1 MAELQNVPP
10 PAAGNH
16 PGIRV
21 TRARRIRNSSQGF
34 TRMAGVEREN
44 DNAPFLTMDALMLLL
59 EDFRDLLERQVR
71 FTIKLVVQARFSKTV
86 AVDGVERPEVQEIRV
101 ALPPAPCMP
110 LADPAERFRRF
121 LSQAQST
128 YEHYVEETN
137 RNTSS
142 GWSFVGML
150 WINILTSPSELTA
163 NAPFP
168 AGIAGVGGCWK
179 ELPPHLHKGDQGL
192 FNPKNMDHRCFEYC
206 VRAYFHEVGKMGKH
220 ERFTAANL
228 KGRPF
233 YAQPAKPG
241 PKGSAPDER
250 KMVPVDAD
258 FSTLPEGHVGFGD
271 IDLFEAVNPHIG
283 IYVFKPVSTEWSATA
298 PQTMKPLRSPSVE
311 KPEHEIVLLLHL
323 DHYVL
328 IYDFSKA
335 SSLRSAELPQECRRD
350 NTCHWNSCHRC
361 HNNFKSTESL
371 KAHLKSGLCNA
382 SVEDRLRSQRI
393 RLPTNVEEERLFYK
407 PGPSAEWAELV
418 IYSDIEVFNDRAQE
432 TLDNNR
438 VKALQHE
445 TASTCYTAVGRCG
458 YEVPQQH
465 KIHLDLCRADD
476 APFAVMERYLRRL
489 LDLAFDYLNWQ
500 KLNIPY
506 DLTATQQA
514 DFDAAVVCS
523 LCDLPFTSDQSRQ
536 KVVHHRRG
544 TGEYLGALCNTC
556 NLAVRRQK
564 TVPVYFHNGGGYDFH
579 FLVRAIAQLHRYG
592 SAAAIPSY
600 DEDDQVVE
608 QEFQEPAEDDA
619 TLQDDQVP
627 DLHTPG
633 YEPMLGEH
641 LDLKKPHCEVMIK
654 SGEKYLQIRYGP
666 LVFLDSFNI
675 FPSALDVLIDDLRS
689 THKEEPWL
697 SFPLLAERHPWLQNR
712 DKRVWDLLLKKIP
725 MPFESFAGPEA
736 WTEEAVRSQK
746 CYDSSLKGKRSD
758 EKYGEIQE
766 IQEHFQFPN
775 FASFH
780 NCYLHTDMAIADV
793 VEAYR
798 DTFHQNFGI
807 DPVRYVT
814 LASAAWDAMMKRC
827 APRRNPLQLITNR
840 KIYDLVKSSMRGGL
854 SNAFQPYAK
863 ANNCSV
869 VDYDDC
875 LPVSWVS
882 KFDVNSQYPTVMD
895 NPLPCDGGY
904 LLDLPSERKARMKLF
919 CHCLRES
926 DFRQKDF
933 DRSYL
938 VEVDYYLPLDQ
949 HDRVDW
955 APITRMSVGTS
966 GMSEY
971 QLELLAKKG
980 LDKAPKN
987 EKLMPYLGYHRREV
1001 IQLRLLRF
1009 YMEVLG
1015 VRVEEV
1021 YSIVLF
1027 GCRAFMSP
1035 FIRECYERRLEFKRQ
1050 GRKLQADVVKLT
1062 MNVQY
1067 GKSVQ
1072 NQERFV
1078 RSWVC
1083 FDVEEFGRRSA
1094 GPRMVDLHA
1103 SPIGH
1108 GGFFGIVDELTPG
1121 GSLLKTVPQVGTF
1134 VLDEARLGIMR
1145 NYYHMKLVFDGR
1157 LVKACDEARPQSERS
1172 KVQIIYTD
1180 TDSVIVLIHSETHPS
1195 YQLALENYN
1204 PESPC
1209 FWDILGDI
1217 KDYEKAMAYLQSIGV
1232 DPDSAQLA
1240 FERRGCLGGFG
1251 DENAPLTM
1259 MEVVCLGPKSYS
1271 ELLTDGGG
1279 QLHHKNKIKGI
1290 DKENRKTLTHDE
1302 YREVLTKT
1310 GLGRSITSHRF
1321 ESRRHVVHLVE
1332 NVKTGLCAF
1341 EDKNYKLRYDRSR
1354 PHGHWRNLPEPLPY
1368 FFDKLL
1374 YGKEGQNIID
1384 KIMSFLR
1391 PRGYVKMDFKDDRWI
1406 AQLRGLSSLG

>member
-1 MAELQNVPP
+1 MDNRE
-10 PAAGNH
+10 
-16 PGIRV
+16 
-21 TRARRIRNSSQGF
+21 RA
-34 TRMAGVEREN
+34 
-44 DNAPFLTMDALMLLL
+44 
-59 EDFRDLLERQVR
+59 
-71 FTIKLVVQARFSKTV
+71 
-86 AVDGVERPEVQEIRV
+86 
-101 ALPPAPCMP
+101 
-110 LADPAERFRRF
+110 
-121 LSQAQST
+121 
-128 YEHYVEETN
+128 
-137 RNTSS
+137 
-142 GWSFVGML
+142 
-150 WINILTSPSELTA
+150 
-163 NAPFP
+163 
-168 AGIAGVGGCWK
+168 
-179 ELPPHLHKGDQGL
+179 
-192 FNPKNMDHRCFEYC
+192 
-206 VRAYFHEVGKMGKH
+206 
-220 ERFTAANL
+220 TAANL

-233 YAQPAKPG
+233 YDRPARPG
-241 PKGSAPDER
+241 PRGSAPDDR

-283 IYVFKPVSTEWSATA
+283 IYVYKPVSTEWSATA

-311 KPEHEIVLLLHL
+311 KPKHEILLLLHL

-335 SSLRSAELPQECRRD
+335 SSLRGGELPEECRRE
-350 NTCHWNSCHRC
+350 NTRHWNSCHRC
-361 HNNFKSTESL
+361 QNNFSSTESL
-371 KAHLKSGLCNA
+371 KKHLKSGLCNA
-382 SVEDRLRSQRI
+382 SVADRLRSQRI
-393 RLPTNVEEERLFYK
+393 RLPANVEEERLFYK

-418 IYSDIEVFNDRAQE
+418 IYSDIEVFNDRLQE
-432 TLDNNR
+432 KENGR

-445 TASTCYTAVGRCG
+445 TASTCYAAVGRCG

-465 KIHLDLCRADD
+465 KIHLDLCRTDD
-476 APFAVMERYLRRL
+476 VPFAVMERYLRRL
-489 LDLAFDYLNWQ
+489 LDLAFHFQNWQ
-500 KLNIPY
+500 NLNIPY
-506 DLTATQQA
+506 ELTASQQA
-514 DFDAAVVCS
+514 EFDAAMVCS
-523 LCDLPFTSDQSRQ
+523 LCELPFTSDQSRQ
-536 KVVHHRRG
+536 KVVHHRHG

-592 SAAAIPSY
+592 SAVAIPSY

-627 DLHTPG
+627 DLHALG
-633 YEPMLGEH
+633 HEPMVGEH
-641 LDLKKPHCEVMIK
+641 LDLKKPRCKVMIK
-654 SGEKYLQIRYGP
+654 SGEKYLQRRYGP

-675 FPSALDVLIDDLRS
+675 FPSALDVLTDDLQS

-725 MPFESFAGPEA
+725 MPFESFSGPES
-736 WTEEAVRSQK
+736 WTERAVWPQK
-746 CYDSSLKGKRSD
+746 CYDSSLKGKCSD
-758 EKYGEIQE
+758 KKYGEIQE

-775 FASFH
+775 FSSFH
-780 NCYLHTDMAIADV
+780 NCYLYTDMAIADV

-827 APRRNPLQLITNR
+827 APRRNSLQLITNR

-875 LPVSWVS
+875 LPLSWVS
-882 KFDVNSQYPTVMD
+882 KFDVNSQYPTVMN

-904 LLDLPSERKARMKLF
+904 LFDLPSERKARMKLF
-919 CHCLRES
+919 CDCLRES

-933 DRSYL
+933 DHSYL

-971 QLELLAKKG
+971 QLELLAKI
-980 LDKAPKN
+980 
-987 EKLMPYLGYHRREV
+987 MPYLGYHRREV
-1001 IQLRLLRF
+1001 VQLRLLRF

-1027 GCRAFMSP
+1027 GCSCRAFMSP

-1072 NQERFV
+1072 NQERSV
-1078 RSWVC
+1078 RSWIC

-1094 GPRMVDLHA
+1094 GSRTCTPAPLVTAA
-1103 SPIGH
+1103 SSA
-1108 GGFFGIVDELTPG
+1108 LWM
-1121 GSLLKTVPQVGTF
+1121 SSPQPV
-1134 VLDEARLGIMR
+1134 R
-1145 NYYHMKLVFDGR
+1145 
-1157 LVKACDEARPQSERS
+1157 CSRPCRKWE
-1172 KVQIIYTD
+1172 
-1180 TDSVIVLIHSETHPS
+1180 PS
-1195 YQLALENYN
+1195 
-1204 PESPC
+1204 C
-1209 FWDILGDI
+1209 WT
-1217 KDYEKAMAYLQSIGV
+1217 
-1232 DPDSAQLA
+1232 
-1240 FERRGCLGGFG
+1240 RRGLASC
-1251 DENAPLTM
+1251 ET
-1259 MEVVCLGPKSYS
+1259 
-1271 ELLTDGGG
+1271 
-1279 QLHHKNKIKGI
+1279 
-1290 DKENRKTLTHDE
+1290 
-1302 YREVLTKT
+1302 
-1310 GLGRSITSHRF
+1310 IT
-1321 ESRRHVVHLVE
+1321 
-1332 NVKTGLCAF
+1332 T
-1341 EDKNYKLRYDRSR
+1341 
-1354 PHGHWRNLPEPLPY
+1354 
-1368 FFDKLL
+1368 
-1374 YGKEGQNIID
+1374 
-1384 KIMSFLR
+1384 
-1391 PRGYVKMDFKDDRWI
+1391 
-1406 AQLRGLSSLG
+1406 

>member
-1 MAELQNVPP
+1 
-10 PAAGNH
+10 
-16 PGIRV
+16 
-21 TRARRIRNSSQGF
+21 
-34 TRMAGVEREN
+34 
-44 DNAPFLTMDALMLLL
+44 
-59 EDFRDLLERQVR
+59 
-71 FTIKLVVQARFSKTV
+71 
-86 AVDGVERPEVQEIRV
+86 
-101 ALPPAPCMP
+101 
-110 LADPAERFRRF
+110 
-121 LSQAQST
+121 
-128 YEHYVEETN
+128 
-137 RNTSS
+137 
-142 GWSFVGML
+142 
-150 WINILTSPSELTA
+150 
-163 NAPFP
+163 
-168 AGIAGVGGCWK
+168 
-179 ELPPHLHKGDQGL
+179 
-192 FNPKNMDHRCFEYC
+192 
-206 VRAYFHEVGKMGKH
+206 
-220 ERFTAANL
+220 
-228 KGRPF
+228 
-233 YAQPAKPG
+233 
-241 PKGSAPDER
+241 
-250 KMVPVDAD
+250 MVPVDAD
-258 FSTLPEGHVGFGD
+258 FSMLLDGHVGFGD
-271 IDLFEAVNPHIG
+271 IDLFEAGNPHIG
-283 IYVFKPVSTEWSATA
+283 IYVYKPVSTEWSETA
-298 PQTMKPLRSPSVE
+298 PRTMLPLRSPSVE
-311 KPEHEIVLLLHL
+311 KPEHEIVLLLHQN
-323 DHYVL
+323 HYVL

-335 SSLRSAELPQECRRD
+335 SSLRSAELPEECRRD
-350 NTCHWNSCHRC
+350 NTCHWNTCHRC
-361 HNNFKSTESL
+361 HGNFASLQSL

-382 SVEDRLRSQRI
+382 SVADRLQSQRI
-393 RLPTNVEEERLFYK
+393 RLPADVKEERLFHK

-418 IYSDIEVFNDRAQE
+418 IYSDIEVFNDRALE
-432 TLDNNR
+432 KDCR

-458 YEVPQQH
+458 YQVPQQR
-465 KIHLDLCRADD
+465 KIHLDLCRLDD
-476 APFAVMERYLRRL
+476 EPFAVMERYLRRL
-489 LDLAFDYLNWQ
+489 LDLAFDFLNWQ

-506 DLTATQQA
+506 VLTASQQA
-514 DFDAAVVCS
+514 EFDAATTCS
-523 LCDLPFTSDQSRQ
+523 LCELAFTSDKSGQ
-536 KVVHHRRG
+536 KVAHHRHG
-544 TGEYLGALCNTC
+544 TGEYLGALCNGC
-556 NLAVRRQK
+556 NLAARRQK

-600 DEDDQVVE
+600 EDNQVVE
-608 QEFQEPAEDDA
+608 QEFQEPEEDDA

-627 DLHTPG
+627 DLHAQG
-633 YEPMLGEH
+633 HESMVGEH
-641 LDLKKPHCEVMIK
+641 LDLKKPRCEIMIK

-675 FPSALDVLIDDLRS
+675 FPSALDALIDDLRS

-725 MPFESFAGPEA
+725 MPFESFSGPES
-736 WTEEAVRSQK
+736 WGEKAVWPQK
-746 CYDSSLKGKRSD
+746 CYDSSLKGKCSD
-758 EKYGEIQE
+758 KKYGEIQE

-780 NCYLHTDMAIADV
+780 NCYLYTDMAIADV

-814 LASAAWDAMMKRC
+814 LASAAWDAMLKRC
-827 APRRNPLQLITNR
+827 APRRNSLQLITDR

-869 VDYDDC
+869 ADYDDC

-882 KFDVNSQYPTVMD
+882 KFDVNSQYPTVME

-904 LLDLPSERKARMKLF
+904 LLDLPAERKARMKLF
-919 CHCLRES
+919 SRCLRES

-933 DRSYL
+933 DHSYL

-966 GMSEY
+966 EMSEY
-971 QLELLAKKG
+971 QLELLAKKR

-987 EKLMPYLGYHRREV
+987 EKLMPYLGHHRREV

-1027 GCRAFMSP
+1027 GCKSFMRP

-1094 GPRMVDLHA
+1094 GPHMVDLHA

-1121 GSLLKTVPQVGTF
+1121 GSLLKTAPQLGTF

-1145 NYYHMKLVFDGR
+1145 NYYHMKLVFDGC
-1157 LVKACDEARPQSERS
+1157 LTKACDEARPQSERT

-1195 YQLALENYN
+1195 CQLALENYN

-1209 FWDILGDI
+1209 FWDVLGDI

-1240 FERRGCLGGFG
+1240 FTQRCLGGFG

-1259 MEVVCLGPKSYS
+1259 TEVVCLGPKSYS
-1271 ELLTDGGG
+1271 ELLTDSGGE
-1279 QLHHKNKIKGI
+1279 LHHKNKIKGI
-1290 DKENRKTLTHDE
+1290 DKDNRKTLTHNE

-1321 ESRRHVVHLVE
+1321 ESRQHVVHLVE

-1354 PHGHWRNLPEPLPY
+1354 PQGHWRNLPEPLPF

-1374 YGKEGQNIID
+1374 YGEIGEEGQNIID
-1384 KIMSFLR
+1384 KILSFLR
-1391 PRGYVKMDFKDDRWI
+1391 PRGYAKMVCRDDRWVV
-1406 AQLRGLSSLG
+1406 QLRGLARLD

>member
-1 MAELQNVPP
+1 MK
-10 PAAGNH
+10 
-16 PGIRV
+16 
-21 TRARRIRNSSQGF
+21 GF
-34 TRMAGVEREN
+34 
-44 DNAPFLTMDALMLLL
+44 D
-59 EDFRDLLERQVR
+59 
-71 FTIKLVVQARFSKTV
+71 
-86 AVDGVERPEVQEIRV
+86 
-101 ALPPAPCMP
+101 
-110 LADPAERFRRF
+110 
-121 LSQAQST
+121 
-128 YEHYVEETN
+128 ETN

-142 GWSFVGML
+142 GWVFVGML
-150 WINILTSPSELTA
+150 WINILTSPGELTA
-163 NAPFP
+163 NIPFP
-168 AGIAGVGGCWK
+168 ASVAEVAGGCW
-179 ELPPHLHKGDQGL
+179 
-192 FNPKNMDHRCFEYC
+192 CFEYC
-206 VRAYFHEVGKMGKH
+206 VRAYFHEVGKMDNG
-220 ERFTAANL
+220 ERRTAARV
-228 KGRPF
+228 KGLPF
-233 YAQPAKPG
+233 YDQPARPG
-241 PKGSAPDER
+241 RRGSRADDR
-250 KMVPVDAD
+250 KMVPVNAD
-258 FSTLPEGHVGFGD
+258 FSMLPDGPVGFAD
-271 IDLFEAVNPHIG
+271 IDLFQAGNPHIG
-283 IYVFKPVSTEWSATA
+283 VYVYKPVSAEWSATA
-298 PQTMKPLRSPSVE
+298 PRTMKPLRSPSVE
-311 KPEHEIVLLLHL
+311 KPEHEIVLLHHQN
-323 DHYVL
+323 HYVL

-335 SSLRSAELPQECRRD
+335 SSLRSAELPEECRRD
-350 NTCHWNSCHRC
+350 NTCHWNTCHRC
-361 HNNFKSTESL
+361 HGNFASTGSL

-382 SVEDRLRSQRI
+382 NMEDRLQSQRI
-393 RLPTNVEEERLFYK
+393 RLPTDLQETRLFYE

-418 IYSDIEVFNDRAQE
+418 IYSDIEAFNDRAQE
-432 TLDNNR
+432 DETGQVNGR
-438 VKALQHE
+438 VKALQHG

-458 YEVPQQH
+458 YEVPRQH
-465 KIHLDLCRADD
+465 KIHLDLCRVDD
-476 APFAVMERYLRRL
+476 EPFAVMERYLRRL
-489 LDLAFDYLNWQ
+489 LDLAFHFQNWQ
-500 KLNIPY
+500 ILNIPH
-506 DLTATQQA
+506 DLTASQQTEFNTA
-514 DFDAAVVCS
+514 TTCL
-523 LCDLPFTSDQSRQ
+523 LCKRPFTSDKSRK
-536 KVVHHRRG
+536 KVVHHRHG
-544 TGEYLGALCNTC
+544 TGEYLGALCNAC

-600 DEDDQVVE
+600 DKDDERVVE
-608 QEFQEPAEDDA
+608 QEFQEPAEDDV

-627 DLHTPG
+627 DLHAQEH
-633 YEPMLGEH
+633 EPMVGEH
-641 LDLKKPHCEVMIK
+641 LDLKKPRCEVMIK

-725 MPFESFAGPEA
+725 MPFESFSGPES
-736 WTEEAVRSQK
+736 WGEKAVWPQK
-746 CYDSSLKGKRSD
+746 CYDSSLKGKCSD
-758 EKYGEIQE
+758 KKYGEIQE

-780 NCYLHTDMAIADV
+780 NCYLYTDMAIADV

-814 LASAAWDAMMKRC
+814 LASAAWDAMLKRC
-827 APRRNPLQLITNR
+827 APRGNSLQLITNR
-840 KIYDLVKSSMRGGL
+840 KIYDLVKS
-854 SNAFQPYAK
+854 
-863 ANNCSV
+863 NCSV

-895 NPLPCDGGY
+895 NPLPCDGGFMM
-904 LLDLPSERKARMKLF
+904 DLPSARKDRMKLF
-919 CHCLRES
+919 SSCLRES

-933 DRSYL
+933 DHSYL

-955 APITRMSVGTS
+955 APVTRMSVDTS
-966 GMSEY
+966 EMSEY

-980 LDKAPKN
+980 LDKASKN
-987 EKLMPYLGYHRREV
+987 EKLMPYLGHHRREV

-1027 GCRAFMSP
+1027 GCRAYMSP

-1050 GRKLQADVVKLT
+1050 G
-1062 MNVQY
+1062 

-1072 NQERFV
+1072 NQ
-1078 RSWVC
+1078 
-1083 FDVEEFGRRSA
+1083 D
-1094 GPRMVDLHA
+1094 PTVDLHA

-1108 GGFFGIVDELTPG
+1108 SGVLGIVDELRPG
-1121 GSLLKTVPQVGTF
+1121 GSLLKTMPQVGTF

-1145 NYYHMKLVFDGR
+1145 NYYHMKLVFDGC
-1157 LVKACDEARPQSERS
+1157 LTKACDEARPQSQRS
-1172 KVQIIYTD
+1172 KVQSIYTD
-1180 TDSVIVLIHSETHPS
+1180 TDSIIALIHSETHPS
-1195 YQLALENYN
+1195 CQLALENYN

-1209 FWDILGDI
+1209 FWDVLGDI

-1232 DPDSAQLA
+1232 DPDSLA
-1240 FERRGCLGGFG
+1240 FTQRGCLGGFG

-1271 ELLTDGGG
+1271 KLLTDSGGE
-1279 QLHHKNKIKGI
+1279 LHHKNKIKGI
-1290 DKENRKTLTHDE
+1290 DKDNRKTMTHDE

-1321 ESRRHVVHLVE
+1321 ESRQHVVHLVE

-1341 EDKNYKLRYDRSR
+1341 EDKNYKT
-1354 PHGHWRNLPEPLPY
+1354 G
-1368 FFDKLL
+1368 
-1374 YGKEGQNIID
+1374 EGQNIID
-1384 KIMSFLR
+1384 KILSFLR
-1391 PRGYVKMDFKDDRWI
+1391 PRGYAKMVFKDDRWVV
-1406 AQLRGLSSLG
+1406 QLRGLTRFD

>member
-1 MAELQNVPP
+1 
-10 PAAGNH
+10 
-16 PGIRV
+16 
-21 TRARRIRNSSQGF
+21 
-34 TRMAGVEREN
+34 
-44 DNAPFLTMDALMLLL
+44 ML
-59 EDFRDLLERQVR
+59 V
-71 FTIKLVVQARFSKTV
+71 SK
-86 AVDGVERPEVQEIRV
+86 
-101 ALPPAPCMP
+101 
-110 LADPAERFRRF
+110 RFRRF
-121 LSQAQST
+121 LAEAQSR
-128 YEHYVEETN
+128 YEHIVEETN

-142 GWSFVGML
+142 GWVFVGML
-150 WINILTSPSELTA
+150 WINILTRATYLTFVAA
-163 NAPFP
+163 N
-168 AGIAGVGGCWK
+168 K
-179 ELPPHLHKGDQGL
+179 
-192 FNPKNMDHRCFEYC
+192 
-206 VRAYFHEVGKMGKH
+206 VGKMDNG
-220 ERFTAANL
+220 ERRTAARV
-228 KGRPF
+228 KGLPF
-233 YAQPAKPG
+233 YDQPARPG
-241 PKGSAPDER
+241 RRGSRADDR
-250 KMVPVDAD
+250 KMVPVNAD
-258 FSTLPEGHVGFGD
+258 FSMLPDGPVGFAD
-271 IDLFEAVNPHIG
+271 IDLFQAGNPHIG
-283 IYVFKPVSTEWSATA
+283 VYVYKPVSAEWSATA
-298 PQTMKPLRSPSVE
+298 PRTMKPLRSPSVE
-311 KPEHEIVLLLHL
+311 KPEHEIVLLHHQN
-323 DHYVL
+323 HYVL

-335 SSLRSAELPQECRRD
+335 SSLRSAELPEECRRD
-350 NTCHWNSCHRC
+350 NTCHWNTCHRC
-361 HNNFKSTESL
+361 HGNFASTGSL

-382 SVEDRLRSQRI
+382 NMEDRLQSQRI
-393 RLPTNVEEERLFYK
+393 RLPTDLQETRLFYE

-418 IYSDIEVFNDRAQE
+418 IYSDIEAFNDRAQE
-432 TLDNNR
+432 DETGQVNGR
-438 VKALQHE
+438 VKALQHG

-458 YEVPQQH
+458 YEVPRQH
-465 KIHLDLCRADD
+465 KIHLDLCRVDD
-476 APFAVMERYLRRL
+476 EPFAVMERYLRRL
-489 LDLAFDYLNWQ
+489 LDLAFHFQNWQ
-500 KLNIPY
+500 ILNIPH
-506 DLTATQQA
+506 DLTASQQTEFNTA
-514 DFDAAVVCS
+514 TTCL
-523 LCDLPFTSDQSRQ
+523 LCKRPFTSDKSRK
-536 KVVHHRRG
+536 KVVHHRHG
-544 TGEYLGALCNTC
+544 TGEYLGALCNAC

-600 DEDDQVVE
+600 DKDDERVVE
-608 QEFQEPAEDDA
+608 QEFQEPAEDDV

-627 DLHTPG
+627 DLHAQEH
-633 YEPMLGEH
+633 EPMVGEH
-641 LDLKKPHCEVMIK
+641 LDLKKPRCEVMIK

-725 MPFESFAGPEA
+725 MPFESFSGPES
-736 WTEEAVRSQK
+736 WGEKAVWPQK
-746 CYDSSLKGKRSD
+746 CYDSSLKGKCSD
-758 EKYGEIQE
+758 KKYGEIQE

-780 NCYLHTDMAIADV
+780 NCYLYTDMAIADV

-814 LASAAWDAMMKRC
+814 LASAAWDAMLKRC
-827 APRRNPLQLITNR
+827 APRGNSLQLITNR
-840 KIYDLVKSSMRGGL
+840 KIYDLVKS
-854 SNAFQPYAK
+854 
-863 ANNCSV
+863 NCSV

-895 NPLPCDGGY
+895 NPLPCDGGFMM
-904 LLDLPSERKARMKLF
+904 DLPSARKDRMKLF
-919 CHCLRES
+919 SSCLRES

-933 DRSYL
+933 DHSYL

-955 APITRMSVGTS
+955 APVTRMSVDTS
-966 GMSEY
+966 EMSEY

-980 LDKAPKN
+980 LDKASKN
-987 EKLMPYLGYHRREV
+987 EKLMPYLGHHRREV

-1027 GCRAFMSP
+1027 GCRAYMSP

-1050 GRKLQADVVKLT
+1050 G
-1062 MNVQY
+1062 

-1072 NQERFV
+1072 NQ
-1078 RSWVC
+1078 
-1083 FDVEEFGRRSA
+1083 D
-1094 GPRMVDLHA
+1094 PTVDLHA

-1108 GGFFGIVDELTPG
+1108 SGVLGIVDELRPG
-1121 GSLLKTVPQVGTF
+1121 GSLLKTMPQVGTF

-1145 NYYHMKLVFDGR
+1145 NYYHMKLVFDGC
-1157 LVKACDEARPQSERS
+1157 LTKACDEARPQSQRS
-1172 KVQIIYTD
+1172 KVQSIYTD
-1180 TDSVIVLIHSETHPS
+1180 TDSIIALIHSETHPS
-1195 YQLALENYN
+1195 CQLALENYN

-1209 FWDILGDI
+1209 FWDVLGDI

-1232 DPDSAQLA
+1232 DPDSLA
-1240 FERRGCLGGFG
+1240 FTQRGCLGGFG

-1271 ELLTDGGG
+1271 KLLTDSGGE
-1279 QLHHKNKIKGI
+1279 LHHKNKIKGI
-1290 DKENRKTLTHDE
+1290 DKDNRKTMTHDE

-1321 ESRRHVVHLVE
+1321 ESRQHVVHLVE

-1341 EDKNYKLRYDRSR
+1341 EDKNYKT
-1354 PHGHWRNLPEPLPY
+1354 G
-1368 FFDKLL
+1368 
-1374 YGKEGQNIID
+1374 EGQNIID
-1384 KIMSFLR
+1384 KILSFLR
-1391 PRGYVKMDFKDDRWI
+1391 PRGYAKMVFKDDRWVV
-1406 AQLRGLSSLG
+1406 QLRGLTRFD